1 MPGCIVLANQA
12 RLRLVNAQQSEHVDL
27 DSQTRMIFEEM
38 DEDGSGTLDRAE
50 VKTLCKMM
58 GMPLTDDEVD
68 KAMMTMDEDGANRSI
83 IRIRN
88 LCVSLS

>member
-1 MPGCIVLANQA
+1 
-12 RLRLVNAQQSEHVDL
+12 
-27 DSQTRMIFEEM
+27 MIFEEM

-50 VKTLCKMM
+50 VKMLCKML

-68 KAMMTMDEDGANRSI
+68 KAMVTMDEDGANRSI

>member
-12 RLRLVNAQQSEHVDL
+12 RVRLVNAQQSEHVDL
-27 DSQTRMIFEEM
+27 DSQTRMMFEEM
-38 DEDGSGTLDRAE
+38 DEDDSGMLDRAE
-50 VKTLCKMM
+50 VKMLCKML

-68 KAMMTMDEDGANRSI
+68 KAMVTMDEDGANRSI

>member
-1 MPGCIVLANQA
+1 MLANQA

-68 KAMMTMDEDGANRSI
+68 KAMMTMDEDGASCSI